1 MLGSLVSKLVRYS
14 SHLMSCSCLLM
25 KTQPRNLSMGYNRPK
40 LLDPLAMGWGQ
51 HNSSKALVVRG
62 VGMAAAHSLWRKI
75 WDGLMGWE
83 RSLDDPEMVLVWGIL
98 QVEWVQSWRA
108 PQRLNDYQK

>member
-1 MLGSLVSKLVRYS
+1 MSKLVRYS

-62 VGMAAAHSLWRKI
+62 VGMAAAHSLSRKI
-75 WDGLMGWE
+75 WDGVRWGKK
-83 RSLDDPEMVLVWGIL
+83 LD
-98 QVEWVQSWRA
+98 
-108 PQRLNDYQK
+108 RLGEKS